1 MEEKD
6 KYYRTNSL
14 PLASYLS
21 CNKDLKFVGVNKA
34 DTRTILF
41 IFEPADVAEATAD
54 EYFSG
59 QGTCSPLE
67 IHQHYRS
74 LKDLIF
80 EAKRNAQ
87 QVPII
92 E

>member
-1 MEEKD
+1 MDE
-6 KYYRTNSL
+6 KYYKTNSL

-21 CNKDLKFVGVNKA
+21 CKKDLKFVGVNKA
-34 DTRTILF
+34 DPRTILF
-41 IFEPADVAEATAD
+41 IFEPAEAAEAAAD
-54 EYFSG
+54 EYFAGGGSC
-59 QGTCSPLE
+59 TPLE

-80 EAKRNAQ
+80 EAKRNSQAG
-87 QVPII
+87 VIV

>member
-1 MEEKD
+1 MDEKD
-6 KYYRTNSL
+6 KQYRTNSL

-21 CNKDLKFVGVNKA
+21 CKKDLKFMGVNKT
-34 DTRTILF
+34 DPRTILF
-41 IFEPADVAEATAD
+41 IFEPVEVAEAAAD
-54 EYFSG
+54 EYFAGAGS
-59 QGTCSPLE
+59 CSPLE

-80 EAKRNAQ
+80 EAKRNSQAGIL
-87 QVPII
+87 V